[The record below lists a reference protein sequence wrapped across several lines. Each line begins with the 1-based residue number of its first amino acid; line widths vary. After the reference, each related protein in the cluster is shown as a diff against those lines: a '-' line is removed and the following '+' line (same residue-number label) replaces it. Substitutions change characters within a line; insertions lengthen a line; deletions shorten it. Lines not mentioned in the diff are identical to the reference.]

1 MILYTLMSTTATKK
15 TTLLNKNNNISLQG
29 QQNQLLSKSQVHFN
43 YLCVIQQ
50 WLLYSLHKE

>member
-15 TTLLNKNNNISLQG
+15 TTLLNKNNNLSLQG
-29 QQNQLLSKSQVHFN
+29 QQNQLLSKSQVHSN
-43 YLCVIQQ
+43 CLCVIQQ